1 MTVPAA
7 GTAKQCYH
15 LMHSDTS
22 NEGFDMSALAKRPIK
37 RSSSVTEK
45 PSFWSM
51 AHALAAITEQERL
64 ARIRTGFE
72 PYWLVATKSAFRL
85 TTPMIAVIAN
95 VSLKSD
101 EALDPVASERIDR
114 LAQVAVLAEDVF
126 EDKDVA
132 GAWMATPNDSLGGE
146 TPLSLCETEL
156 GARQVRRVLHAIEW
170 GGAV

>member
-1 MTVPAA
+1 
-7 GTAKQCYH
+7 
-15 LMHSDTS
+15 
-22 NEGFDMSALAKRPIK
+22 
-37 RSSSVTEK
+37 
-45 PSFWSM
+45 M

-95 VSLKSD
+95 VSASTVERRLKSD
-101 EALDPVASERIDR
+101 EALDPIASERIDR
-114 LAQVAVLAEDVF
+114 LAQVAVLAEEVF

-146 TPLSLCETEL
+146 TLLPLTEN
-156 GARQVRRVLHAIEW
+156 
-170 GGAV
+170 